1 MALRDRIG
9 VDIGRRLR
17 LEEAVQWAAAQDVQY
32 IDIQLDTAA
41 NALTALDDARTSGI
55 RRSCEN
61 LGIHLGLHTRRMD
74 SRRFQNVADHTRQRI
89 DRIPPGAPLCEL

>member
-17 LEEAVQWAAAQDVQY
+17 LEDAIQWAATHDVRY

-41 NALTALDDARTSGI
+41 NAVTSFDDARAAG
-55 RRSCEN
+55 R
-61 LGIHLGLHTRRMD
+61 GD
-74 SRRFQNVADHTRQRI
+74 PP
-89 DRIPPGAPLCEL
+89 PPGRARR